1 MALRAGEDTSLMGM
15 RLPAR
20 TDYAIRAA
28 AELAGFAPGGWM
40 KGRDIAR
47 AQRIPYKFLM
57 GILRQLTLSGI
68 VESRRGS
75 DGGFRLARP
84 AQAITLAEVVSAVG
98 THQRASVPAAS
109 GTGSAVTRVWTRLE
123 REVERVLSAIPLS
136 DVATADQSAP
146 GTPASWA

>member
-1 MALRAGEDTSLMGM
+1 MGM

-84 AQAITLAEVVSAVG
+84 AQAVSLAEVVSAVG
-98 THQRASVPAAS
+98 KHQSASAPAAS
-109 GTGSAVTRVWTRLE
+109 TPKSNEDATHEATETAGQEAAEDAAAAASA
-123 REVERVLSAIPLS
+123 SN
-136 DVATADQSAP
+136 TA
-146 GTPASWA
+146 G

>member
-1 MALRAGEDTSLMGM
+1 MGM

-28 AELAGFAPGGWM
+28 AELAGFAPGSWT

-47 AQRIPYKFLM
+47 TQRIPYKFLM

-84 AQAITLAEVVSAVG
+84 AQAISLAEVVSAVG
-98 THQRASVPAAS
+98 KHQSASAPAAS

-136 DVATADQSAP
+136 DVAAADQSAP
-146 GTPASWA
+146 GMPASWA

>member
-1 MALRAGEDTSLMGM
+1 MALRAGEDMPLLSM

-28 AELAGFAPGGWM
+28 AELAGLAPGGWM
-40 KGRDIAR
+40 KGRDVAR
-47 AQRIPYKFLM
+47 SQRIPYKFLM

-75 DGGFRLARP
+75 EGGFRPARP
-84 AQAITLAEVVSAVG
+84 AQAVSLAEVVCAAG
-98 THQRASVPAAS
+98 THRSMSDPAAS
-109 GTGSAVTRVWTRLE
+109 VVGSAVTRVWSRLE

-136 DVATADQSAP
+136 DVAAADQPAS